1 MKVHNPSG
9 SEVKFDLYGYGKIA
23 IPAGKVADIPEA
35 AWNALQDVNLWG
47 GRKCPLEIYVP
58 PKKEEPPKEEPSK
71 EDNKNG
77 GKGGKK

>member
-1 MKVHNPSG
+1 MKVRNPSG

-23 IPAGKVADIPEA
+23 VPAGEVADIPEA
-35 AWNALQDVNLWG
+35 VWNALQDPNLWG

-58 PKKEEPPKEEPSK
+58 PKKEKEPKEDGEKEEPK
-71 EDNKNG
+71 G